1 MWFWDS
7 SESDQGT
14 MDDKSVF
21 DDCFKLSRTQRLYA
35 FGIWHSSLALIQGNI
50 AGFAVLYTLG
60 NVVSLISTGFLVG
73 FKKQVKT
80 MFAPVRWFASVLFLA
95 AMAATLVAAIV
106 VIGVHSFGTVQVTYL
121 MEELSSR
128 KRAEA
133 ALAAWSNKQ
142 FY

>member
-35 FGIWHSSLALIQGNI
+35 FGNI
-50 AGFAVLYTLG
+50 TGFAVLYTLG
-60 NVVSLISTGFLVG
+60 NVVSLVSTGFLVG

-80 MFAPVRWFASVLFLA
+80 MFAPVEDIFPVFNYVCYSVVC
-95 AMAATLVAAIV
+95 TPLVLV
-106 VIGVHSFGTVQVTYL
+106 KYL
-121 MEELSSR
+121 NDISV
-128 KRAEA
+128 EA
-133 ALAAWSNKQ
+133 K
-142 FY
+142 